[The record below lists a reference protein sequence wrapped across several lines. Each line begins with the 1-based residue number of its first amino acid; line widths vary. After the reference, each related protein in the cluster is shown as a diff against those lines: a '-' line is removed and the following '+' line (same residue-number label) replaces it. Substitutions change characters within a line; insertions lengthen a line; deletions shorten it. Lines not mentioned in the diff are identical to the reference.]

1 MRLVKL
7 SIQRYRSII
16 DTERFK
22 LGDFTVLVGPNNE
35 GKSNIL
41 QALVTSMSALAGLRQ
56 RPTGSALRRR
66 MRDER
71 FMGGYDWERDFPRSL
86 QESNPDGTSIF
97 NLDFELTTDEIRE
110 FEQAVGS
117 RLNGILPV
125 TLTFGPTNQ
134 YTFAVRKQRHAKAF
148 SAKRAEIESFIADH
162 VHLQYIPAARTSE
175 AALEVVDSMIL
186 REFRELERT
195 REYQDAQKMIRVLQ
209 RPVIEKLEQGLCRS
223 MQQILPTVRTVQLEV
238 EDDLLRRSRVARIHV
253 DDGAVTDLA
262 FKGDGMQSLA
272 AFSLI
277 RHYSEERAPGR
288 ELILAVEEPE
298 AHLHPGAIHEI
309 ASVLRATAKTQ
320 QIVISTHSPL
330 LVNRFD
336 IGSNLIV
343 QQARARAARSVRE
356 LREAL
361 GVRTSDNLEHADVIL
376 IVEGSE
382 DRVSLLSVL
391 AARSAKLRTAIS
403 EGTLAIS
410 PLFGGANLAYVLRDL
425 RDSMCRAITFLDDDV
440 EGKQAAAKARD
451 EGLLESRDEFFTT
464 YPGSQEAELEDTFAV
479 AAYADALST
488 ALGVEMSKFELI
500 PRKRGKWSDRMRLL
514 FQNQG
519 KGWGD
524 HVKAHAKAVVAE
536 SVAKSPDDAVDPNCD
551 GVYDNLVAAL
561 EQRLSA
567 SGGST

>member
-16 DTERFK
+16 DTERFA

-66 MRDER
+66 VRDER

-86 QESNPDGTSIF
+86 QESHPDGTSIF
-97 NLDFELTTDEIRE
+97 NLDFELTADEIRE
-110 FEQAVGS
+110 FERAVRS
-117 RLNGILPV
+117 TLNGILPV

-134 YTFAVRKQRHAKAF
+134 YTFAVRKQRHAEAF
-148 SAKRAEIESFIADH
+148 SAKRTEIEPFIADH

-186 REFRELERT
+186 RELREIENT
-195 REYQDAQKMIRVLQ
+195 PEYEAAQETIRALQ
-209 RPVIEKLEQGLCRS
+209 RPAIEKLAQGLCGS
-223 MQQILPTVRTVQLEV
+223 MQQILPTVRAVQLEV
-238 EDDLLRRSRVARIHV
+238 EDDVLRRSRVARIHV

-277 RHYSEERAPGR
+277 RHYSEESARGR

-309 ASVLRATAKTQ
+309 AAVLRATAQTQ

-343 QQARARAARSVRE
+343 QQTRARAARSVRE

-376 IVEGSE
+376 IVEGPD
-382 DRVSLLSVL
+382 DRVSLSAVLS
-391 AARSAKLRTAIS
+391 ARSAKLRTAIG

-410 PLFGGANLAYVLRDL
+410 PLFGGAKLAYVLRDL
-425 RDSMCRAITFLDDDV
+425 RDSMCRAITYLDDDV
-440 EGKQAAAKARD
+440 EGHRAAEKARE
-451 EGLLESRDEFFTT
+451 EGLLESRDEFFTA
-464 YPGSQEAELEDTFAV
+464 YPGSQEAELEDTFVVAV
-479 AAYADALST
+479 YADALGT
-488 ALGVEMSKFELI
+488 ALGVDMGTFESI
-500 PRKRGKWSDRMRLL
+500 PRDRGKWSQRMRLL

-519 KGWGD
+519 KRWD
-524 HVKAHAKAVVAE
+524 DDVKASAKSIVAE
-536 SVAKSPDDAVDPNCD
+536 FVAKSPHDAVDPNCD
-551 GVYDNLVAAL
+551 GIYDNLVAGL
-561 EQRLSA
+561 EQRLRA
-567 SGGST
+567 SGG